1 MIRTPSLREQLQD
14 SPEELHSLVLFVAR
28 KLAGSEA
35 EGLADEVMHWVKK
48 HLGVDYGWPGNF
60 RELEQCVRNV
70 LIRHEYHPPAPVAM
84 AAGEQL
90 VNAME
95 SGSLTAEELV
105 QRYCRLIYARTRNY
119 EETARRLGLDRRTVK
134 SKVTASRDDGETPE

>member
-35 EGLADEVMHWVKK
+35 EGLADEVMRWVKK
-48 HLGVDYGWPGNF
+48 HLGADYPWPGNF

-70 LIRHEYHPPAPVAM
+70 LIRHEYHPPAQAPAG
-84 AAGEQL
+84 AAEQL
-90 VNAME
+90 ASAVE
-95 SGSLTAEELV
+95 SGSLTAEQLV
-105 QRYCRLIYARTRNY
+105 RRYCKIVYARTRNY

-134 SKVTASRDDGETPE
+134 SKVTDSRDGETPE